1 MKITIDTDVLQEK
14 NLTFQQ
20 FLVLLIAY
28 KNIDYKKIMDN
39 LVESGIALKDIY
51 NPYNL
56 VLSDNTR
63 NGIMRILIDCDK
75 NVANSNIDF
84 ETIAVKMRDLYPKGY
99 KPGTTYLWRDSVAVI
114 VGKLKT
120 LVSKYNFYFTEEE
133 AIAATKEYLDTYKH
147 DNKFMKLL
155 RYFILKTDN
164 DGVGNKRIKSDF
176 MTIIE
181 NNRQRKEEDENET
194 DN

>member
-28 KNIDYKKIMDN
+28 KNIDYKKVMDS
-39 LVESGIALKDIY
+39 LIELGIAHKDIY
-51 NPYNL
+51 DPYSL

-63 NGIMRILIDCDK
+63 NGIMRILVDCDK
-75 NVANSNIDF
+75 RVTESNIDF
-84 ETIAVKMRDLYPKGY
+84 ESVAVKMRDLYPKGY
-99 KPGTTYLWRDSVAVI
+99 KPGTTYPWRDSVAVI

-120 LVSKYNFYFTEEE
+120 LVSKYDFYFTEDE
-133 AIAATKEYLDTYKH
+133 AVAATKEYLDTYKN

-155 RYFILKTDN
+155 RYFILKTDT
-164 DGVGNKRIKSDF
+164 DGAGNRQIKSDF

-181 NNRQRKEEDENET
+181 NNRLREEECDET
-194 DN
+194 DT